1 MDKSRAVIGRRRKDG
16 IICIVA
22 SEIQSHMHIYSIH
35 TSVSSNNYSRIQLKI
50 TVNEMGVKPEQFER
64 MTQNKALKIFSRMLR
79 GGSSGLSV
87 SSIDGM
93 P

>member
-1 MDKSRAVIGRRRKDG
+1 
-16 IICIVA
+16 
-22 SEIQSHMHIYSIH
+22 MHIYSIH
-35 TSVSSNNYSRIQLKI
+35 TSVSSNNYSRIQLKV